1 MVILGTYEPWQC
13 GQWNTTPTWK
23 WRYGTLNPLSQ
34 SLQMTGT
41 SQPIGS
47 NSSAGFFA
55 STVSC
60 GFAVGAGAEAAS
72 GGGVAGD
79 AAIRAASPATAAAAF
94 AAGAFGAAAPALPV
108 CACCCRDAAA
118 AGSDG

>member
-72 GGGVAGD
+72 GGG
-79 AAIRAASPATAAAAF
+79 AAAF
-94 AAGAFGAAAPALPV
+94 AAGFGAGTDAASAPALSP
-108 CACCCRDAAA
+108 AALA
-118 AGSDG
+118 SPPDESAGA

>member
-23 WRYGTLNPLSQ
+23 WRCGTLNPFSQ

-55 STVSC
+55 GTASC
-60 GFAVGAGAEAAS
+60 SFAGGAGAE
-72 GGGVAGD
+72 VAGE
-79 AAIRAASPATAAAAF
+79 AALPPASPSPPAF
-94 AAGAFGAAAPALPV
+94 PPPPSPPPPPPLPPL
-108 CACCCRDAAA
+108 
-118 AGSDG
+118 